1 MVISWFDLIGGVTCF
16 RGWEI
21 EGDAFV
27 PSVTEDRCG
36 DWPEPILNSV

>member
-21 EGDAFV
+21 GDAFV

-36 DWPEPILNSV
+36 DWPKPILSSV